1 MFDSSLI
8 TLYNYQ
14 ISNKLLIELNE
25 FLLFTSKKK
34 RQFRLKMGYFLFV
47 RIMTASELNT
57 FVRSVTVR
65 KILAVFAH
73 AEPVVFFFCFEF
85 HGSVRGALVGAVAER
100 LVFGQSTGAVVV
112 LFSNFKLYS

>member
-1 MFDSSLI
+1 MNSFSLY
-8 TLYNYQ
+8 LR
-14 ISNKLLIELNE
+14 
-25 FLLFTSKKK
+25 KKGNLG
-34 RQFRLKMGYFLFV
+34 LKWDIFLFV

-85 HGSVRGALVGAVAER
+85 HGSVRGAFVGAVTER